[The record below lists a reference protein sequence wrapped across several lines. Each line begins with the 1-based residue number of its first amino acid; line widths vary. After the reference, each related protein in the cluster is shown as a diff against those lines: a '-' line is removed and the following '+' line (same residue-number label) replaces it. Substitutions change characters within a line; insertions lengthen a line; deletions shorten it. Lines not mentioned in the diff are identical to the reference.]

1 MFILLYFM
9 SLWFWQVRDKNPTN
23 KINCCNITFHKVKK
37 KKTKNKKHKVLKS
50 LSLSFFFWLR
60 ILNLFLPGKSHGQR
74 SLMGYRP
81 WGRTRVGHD
90 LVNKQQQNMVTL
102 RVNDFDRNLL
112 FPTSISPLPPKSCWF
127 SNYFLK
133 RGGSFRY
140 YFKILLLYFGF
151 SGDSDGKES
160 ACNAGDLS
168 LSSGLGRFP
177 GGGNGNPLQYSCLE
191 NSMDR
196 GVW

>member
-1 MFILLYFM
+1 MLYQCYLRKDLASSPENYFIF
-9 SLWFWQVRDKNPTN
+9 QK
-23 KINCCNITFHKVKK
+23 
-37 KKTKNKKHKVLKS
+37 
-50 LSLSFFFWLR
+50 
-60 ILNLFLPGKSHGQR
+60 
-74 SLMGYRP
+74 
-81 WGRTRVGHD
+81 
-90 LVNKQQQNMVTL
+90 TL

-112 FPTSISPLPPKSCWF
+112 FPTSISPLPPKSCGF

-196 GVW
+196 GVWQATVHRVAKSWT